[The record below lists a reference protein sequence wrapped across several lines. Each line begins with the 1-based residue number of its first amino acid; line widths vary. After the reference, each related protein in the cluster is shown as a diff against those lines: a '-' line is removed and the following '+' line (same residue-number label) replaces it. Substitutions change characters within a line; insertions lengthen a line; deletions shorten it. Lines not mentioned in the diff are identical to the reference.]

1 MFELT
6 ILTSFSSAHN
16 LRGYNGACENLHGH
30 NWRVEV
36 SIKAEATASDGMVM
50 DFKEL
55 KADVKE
61 IIASLDHKYL
71 NETPPFDKQNPT
83 AELISRHI
91 YQALKASLAQ
101 SGVSVNKVLVWESDN
116 AGAAY
121 YE

>member
-6 ILTSFSSAHN
+6 ILASFSSAHN
-16 LRGYNGACENLHGH
+16 LREYNGACENLHGH

-36 SIKAEATASDGMVM
+36 SVKAEETGANGMVM

-55 KADVKE
+55 KTHTKE
-61 IIASLDHKYL
+61 IIAALDHKYL
-71 NETPPFDKQNPT
+71 NETPPFDKLNPT
-83 AELISRHI
+83 AELIARHI
-91 YQALKASLAQ
+91 FNTLKTPLA
-101 SGVSVNKVLVWESDN
+101 GKGASVNRVLVWESDN